1 MASWTEQLE
10 FVEWSKLELVF
21 LQHFKG
27 KLNGRSREELSSVA
41 VKRYDDHISHS

>member
-27 KLNGRSREELSSVA
+27 KLNGRNREDLSCA
-41 VKRYDDHISHS
+41 EIKR